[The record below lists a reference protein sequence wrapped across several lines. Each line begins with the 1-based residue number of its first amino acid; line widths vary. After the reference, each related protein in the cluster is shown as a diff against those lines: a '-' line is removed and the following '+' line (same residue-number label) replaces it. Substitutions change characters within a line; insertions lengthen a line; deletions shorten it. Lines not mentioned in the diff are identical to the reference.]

1 MQITSSIIGSK
12 RANTGSKLWYK
23 RFGVVF
29 FIFFNVA
36 RGLNVNAFNYAKI
49 EILNGKVYKL
59 GHLYATGITMS
70 NRTQVKAAKQKAK
83 DQVKHAKAVQKD
95 AKATAKAAKIRAKV
109 AKKRG
114 EAAKLEAKLKKIQ
127 AQVREME
134 MKANQLDGR
143 GTSQPRGTSY
153 QQPGYRDDRY

>member
-1 MQITSSIIGSK
+1 MLFLYSQRVKI
-12 RANTGSKLWYK
+12 NTIKY
-23 RFGVVF
+23 
-29 FIFFNVA
+29 I
-36 RGLNVNAFNYAKI
+36 KI
-49 EILNGKVYKL
+49 EDSNGKVYKL
-59 GHLYATGITMS
+59 GGLYATGITMS

-143 GTSQPRGTSY
+143 GTSQPRGTSH
-153 QQPGYRDDRY
+153 QQPGYRDDYRY

>member
-1 MQITSSIIGSK
+1 MALKERI
-12 RANTGSKLWYK
+12 RVANCGIKGLGW
-23 RFGVVF
+23 F
-29 FIFFNVA
+29 FLCFFNVA
-36 RGLNVNAFNYAKI
+36 RGLNVNALKYIKI
-49 EILNGKVYKL
+49 EDLNGKVYKL

-83 DQVKHAKAVQKD
+83 DQIKHAKAVQRD

-114 EAAKLEAKLKKIQ
+114 EAAKIEARLKKIQ
-127 AQVREME
+127 VQVRELE